1 MSNTSIFNA
10 AFGTFKSAGK
20 NVLFTPTSGIGPGGT
35 SSGEAG
41 VELIFNNF
49 QWWQADQ
56 VSLDGGLTQMGFT
69 TISSGT
75 FTPSKQN
82 SNFYKDYPQ
91 FSEEDPPTYAI
102 IELQSGEQMMI
113 FPNFPDLEGV
123 FHGTVFLLE
132 DGNIPCFTPGTVIA
146 TPTGERLVE
155 DLREG
160 DRIITR
166 DNGFQEIRWVG
177 RRDLSGRELTHAPHL
192 KPILIRAGALGEGL
206 PEHDIVVSP
215 QHRLLISSP
224 QTCLYF
230 EEPEVFASAKHLTS
244 IKGVKV
250 VETISVSY
258 IHFMFDRHEVVLSNG
273 TWTESFQPGEQVLDA
288 MGTAQRKEIFKLF
301 PELTNIKRLESYQS
315 ARRSLKKHE
324 ALLLGASK
332 HFKLPVLQQAD
343 LSL

>member
-10 AFGTFKSAGK
+10 AFGTYKSAGK
-20 NVLFTPTSGIGPGGT
+20 NVLFIPNSGIGPGGT

-41 VELIFNNF
+41 AELIFNNY
-49 QWWQADQ
+49 QWWQADH
-56 VSLDGGLTQMGFT
+56 VSLDGGLTQTSFT

-91 FSEEDPPTYAI
+91 FSEDDPPTYAV

-113 FPNFPDLEGV
+113 FPNFPALEGV
-123 FHGTVFLLE
+123 FNGTVFLLE
-132 DGNIPCFTPGTVIA
+132 NGNIPCFTPGTVIA

-177 RRDLSGRELTHAPHL
+177 RRDLSDWELTQTPHL
-192 KPILIRAGALGEGL
+192 KPISIRAGALGEGL

-224 QTCLYF
+224 KTLLYF
-230 EEPEVFASAKHLTS
+230 GEPEIFAPAKHLTS
-244 IKGVKV
+244 INGVKV
-250 VETISVSY
+250 IETTSVSY

-273 TWTESFQPGEQVLDA
+273 TWTESFQPGEQVLDR
-288 MGTAQRKEIFKLF
+288 MSTAQRNEIFELF
-301 PELTNIKRLESYQS
+301 PELTNLKRLESYQA

-324 ALLLGASK
+324 ALLLGTAM
-332 HFKLPVLQQAD
+332 HL
-343 LSL
+343 